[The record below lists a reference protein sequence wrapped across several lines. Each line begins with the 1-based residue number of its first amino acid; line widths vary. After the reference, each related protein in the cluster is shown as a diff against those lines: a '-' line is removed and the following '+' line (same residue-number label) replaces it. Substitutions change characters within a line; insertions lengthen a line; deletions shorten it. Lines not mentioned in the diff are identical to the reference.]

1 MADLKYAVELN
12 EDEITVLIQ
21 LLNARVVELAHANA
35 DAVVTFETALKKKLL
50 DIRHAGIVAANMAG
64 TLKG

>member
-35 DAVVTFETALKKKLL
+35 DAVVTFETALKRNCL
-50 DIRHAGIVAANMAG
+50 IFGMPE
-64 TLKG
+64 